1 MKKLFAIAGA
11 TTLLVTLTGCAW
23 QFDKFEKANEAC
35 GYPPSG
41 VTVSDEGRTISI
53 DGMGEE
59 DYSGASYGDLI
70 CIIEAIETP
79 DYIYNNIMATRAL
92 DGRQT
97 QEFDGI
103 EVSYSFHP
111 DSGANIVF
119 HKK

>member
-11 TTLLVTLTGCAW
+11 SLLLVSLTGCAW
-23 QFDKFEKANEAC
+23 QFDAFQKAYETC
-35 GYPPSG
+35 GSPSG
-41 VTVSDEGRTISI
+41 VTVADEGKTISI
-53 DGMGEE
+53 DGMGKE

-70 CIIEAIETP
+70 CVIEAIETP
-79 DYIYNNIMATRAL
+79 DYIYSNIMATRAL
-92 DGRQT
+92 DGRQI

-111 DSGANIVF
+111 NSGANIVF

>member
-1 MKKLFAIAGA
+1 MKKTIIAGLSA
-11 TTLLVTLTGCAW
+11 LALVTLTGCVG
-23 QFDKFEKANEAC
+23 QFNTFQEAYELC
-35 GYPPSG
+35 GSPEG
-41 VTVSDEGRTISI
+41 VTVADGGRTISI

-59 DYSGASYGDLI
+59 DYSGTSYGALV
-70 CIIEAIETP
+70 CVVTKAGTP
-79 DYIYNNIMATRAL
+79 DYIYSNIMATRAL

>member
-11 TTLLVTLTGCAW
+11 TTLLVTLTGCVG
-23 QFDKFEKANEAC
+23 QFNTFQEAYELC
-35 GYPPSG
+35 GSPEG
-41 VTVSDEGRTISI
+41 VTVADGGSTITI

-59 DYSGASYGDLI
+59 DYSGTSYGALV
-70 CIIEAIETP
+70 CVVTKAGTP
-79 DYIYNNIMATRAL
+79 DYIYSNIMSTRAL
-92 DGRQT
+92 DGRQI

-111 DSGANIVF
+111 NSGANIVF

>member
-1 MKKLFAIAGA
+1 MKKALAIAGA
-11 TTLLVTLTGCAW
+11 TVLLTALTGCVG
-23 QFDKFEKANEAC
+23 QFNTFQEAYELC
-35 GYPPSG
+35 GSPEG
-41 VTVSDEGRTISI
+41 VTVADGGRTISI

-59 DYSGASYGDLI
+59 DYSGTSYGALV
-70 CIIEAIETP
+70 CVVTKAGTP
-79 DYIYNNIMATRAL
+79 DYIYSNIMSVRAL

-111 DSGANIVF
+111 NSGANIVF